1 MASNIN
7 LHTTKTSHELFI
19 IVQNNKFVHVFMGQH
34 LTNSKSKNYSNNNY
48 MSKW

>member
-7 LHTTKTSHELFI
+7 LHTTKTACELLI
-19 IVQNNKFVHVFMGQH
+19 IVQNNKFVHVFMAH
-34 LTNSKSKNYSNNNY
+34 LTNSKSRNYSNNNY